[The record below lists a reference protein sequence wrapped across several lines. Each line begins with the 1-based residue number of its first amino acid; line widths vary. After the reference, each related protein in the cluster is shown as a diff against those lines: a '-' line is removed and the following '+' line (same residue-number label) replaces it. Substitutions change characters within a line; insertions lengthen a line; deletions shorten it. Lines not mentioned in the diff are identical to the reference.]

1 MGLGVSGQRRDKVG
15 RINAQK
21 GLKEPL
27 KLGATLK
34 PNLGLGFLPTAT
46 SFSRTFFMS
55 LFTAVEMAPR
65 DPILGLN
72 EQFAADTNPHK
83 VNLGVGVYFDDNGKL
98 PLLQCVQAAEKAMMD
113 KPSARGYLPIDGI
126 AAYDAAVKSLVFGAD
141 SEPVSSG
148 RVATVQ
154 GIGGT
159 GGLKIGADFLK
170 KVSPNAK
177 VLISDPSWENHR
189 ALFANAGFQVDS
201 YAYYD
206 AEKRGVNFEG
216 MLASLNAAAAGTIVV
231 LHACCHNPTGY
242 DITAA
247 QWDQVIAVVKSK
259 NLTAF
264 LDMAYQGFGY
274 GIAEDGAVVGKFVA
288 AGLNFFVSTSF
299 SKSFSLYGERV
310 GALSVV
316 CADKEECSRVL
327 SQLKIVI
334 RTNYSN
340 PPIHGGA
347 VVAAVLANPEWR
359 ATWEKELG
367 EMRVRIKAMRQK
379 LVDGLKA
386 AGVKQ
391 DMSFITTQIGMF
403 SYSGLSKDQMVRL
416 RSEFGVYGTDTG
428 RMCVAALNSKNIDY
442 VCQAI
447 AKVV

>member
-1 MGLGVSGQRRDKVG
+1 M
-15 RINAQK
+15 
-21 GLKEPL
+21 
-27 KLGATLK
+27 
-34 PNLGLGFLPTAT
+34 
-46 SFSRTFFMS
+46 
-55 LFTAVEMAPR
+55 FTAVEMAPR

-72 EQFAADTNPHK
+72 EQYNADTNPNK

-98 PLLQCVQAAEKAMMD
+98 PLLQCVQAAEKTMMAT
-113 KPSARGYLPIDGI
+113 PTARGYLPIDGI
-126 AAYDAAVKSLVFGAD
+126 VAYDAAVKGLVFGAD
-141 SEPVSSG
+141 SEPVTSG

-170 KVSPNAK
+170 RLSPNAT

-189 ALFANAGFQVDS
+189 ALFTNAGFKVDT

-206 AEKRGVNFEG
+206 AEKRGVNFDG
-216 MLASLNAAAAGTIVV
+216 MLASLNAAAAGTVVV

-247 QWDQVIAVVKSK
+247 QWDQVVAVVKAK

-264 LDMAYQGFGY
+264 LDMAYQGFGH
-274 GIAEDGAVVGKFVA
+274 GIAEDGAVIQKFVA

-310 GALSVV
+310 GALSVL

-347 VVAAVLANPEWR
+347 VVAAVLNNPELR
-359 ATWEKELG
+359 ALWEKELG
-367 EMRVRIKAMRQK
+367 EMRVRIKAMRQT

-403 SYSGLSKDQMVRL
+403 SYSGLNKDQMVRL

-447 AKVV
+447 AKVM